1 MKGVSFLGL
10 KLQRHISEAYE
21 EMKTIHCGFNYDAV
35 TQMTQFMVNNS
46 NFTTRESLCEN
57 ESSPSFVS
65 TVAQSASCFMTQNSN
80 NAAKSVLNPKT
91 DQNVSYDA
99 NDANAGNFVNVPDD
113 VNDAKYANLSIETLD
128 KKIEKFGKLWQEKNQ
143 KSINSSTKTEFVF
156 WYCEQNKNDGNT
168 PSEIMPIVER
178 VFKITPSIGGEQKSH
193 GEDQINI
200 TLNGTT
206 YAVEMG
212 L

>member
-10 KLQRHISEAYE
+10 KLQRHISDAYE

-35 TQMTQFMVNNS
+35 TQMTQFMVTNS
-46 NFTTRESLCEN
+46 NFTTRGSLCEN
-57 ESSPSFVS
+57 ESYGHKVS
-65 TVAQSASCFMTQNSN
+65 TVAQSPSCSMTQMSQMTQISANVANLVNIPNDVN
-80 NAAKSVLNPKT
+80 NANISL
-91 DQNVSYDA
+91 D
-99 NDANAGNFVNVPDD
+99 
-113 VNDAKYANLSIETLD
+113 TLD
-128 KKIEKFGKLWQEKNQ
+128 TKIEKFGKLWQEKNQ
-143 KSINSSTKTEFVF
+143 KSINSSTKTDFVF

-178 VFKITPSIGGEQKSH
+178 VFKITPSTGPEQKSQ
-193 GEDQINI
+193 GEDLNNI

-206 YAVEMG
+206 YAVEIG